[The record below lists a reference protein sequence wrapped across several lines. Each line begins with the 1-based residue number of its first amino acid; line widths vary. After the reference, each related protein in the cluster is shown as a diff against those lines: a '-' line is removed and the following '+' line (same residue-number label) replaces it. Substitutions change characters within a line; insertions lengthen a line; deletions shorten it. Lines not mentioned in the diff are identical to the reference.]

1 MAERISFHKHEL
13 KVRLPKATITREWIQ
28 VVAAAHQRKIEHLD
42 FIFCS
47 DDYLL
52 EINRQFLGHDYLT
65 DIITFDLGLRQA
77 PLRQAQRSPHLRQA
91 PLRQA
96 QGAEEDLQINGEI
109 YISVDRVRENA
120 EEYHVTFEKELRR
133 VIIHGVL
140 HLVGYKD
147 KTKAQKAAMRQ
158 KEEAC
163 LSLLHVPR
171 GTWGR
176 RAEKL
181 FHVEH

>member
-28 VVAAAHQRKIEHLD
+28 VVAAAPQRKIEHLD

-65 DIITFDLGLRQA
+65 DIITFDLG
-77 PLRQAQRSPHLRQA
+77 LRQA